1 MDITKANS
9 SFVVMDEAAI
19 TDSTA
24 DRYII
29 ASGGAADCLI
39 VAAYSTSQKW
49 AYIVH
54 ATRSTDL
61 RKVHNHILLF
71 TASVDIH
78 LSSKSFKDD
87 PRNPLVAEIRDLFA
101 HAVDGYQIKSESDTG
116 KLAIDA
122 KTGEVATDFNDKLCT
137 FANAEMEAERSKPK
151 AKADRN
157 KYRVVEIPAFAKK
170 PDSATPPPPE
180 DPLVAE
186 KKERED
192 AEKRKAQQ
200 EMMRKDLQIYN
211 YGDSVLK
218 VLSKMLS
225 M

>member
-9 SFVVMDEAAI
+9 SLVVMDEAAI

-71 TASVDIH
+71 TASVDVH

-87 PRNPLVAEIRDLFA
+87 PSNPLVAEIRDLFA
-101 HAVDGYQIKSESDTG
+101 HTADGYQIKSESDTG

-137 FANAEMEAERSKPK
+137 FANKQMEEERSKPK
-151 AKADRN
+151 PKVDLSKYKVTAVIPPRKA
-157 KYRVVEIPAFAKK
+157 A
-170 PDSATPPPPE
+170 SATLSPPE

-186 KKERED
+186 KKRLEEAAQRE
-192 AEKRKAQQ
+192 AQQ

-211 YGDSVLK
+211 YGDSVTK

-225 M
+225 I